1 MNKGRRPDCRVLVYA
16 SILVYVIVLTGYTL
30 AKHAAFKTYA
40 WDLGIFGQSFW
51 ATVNVGGV
59 FRNNCELH
67 LVESGSFFGVHFS
80 PILLLIL
87 PLYVLR
93 QDVTTLLAIQ
103 SLALGLSAYPVYL
116 MGRECLG
123 ERTGAVI
130 AATYLLN
137 PGLHGVNCYDFHVQ
151 AMLPLTLN
159 YLILYTRR
167 GQWAKAAAAATL
179 SLSVMEQ
186 VTHIVI
192 VFALA
197 ALASRLTGPRPVKP
211 GASHVKVLAFAAT
224 LIILSLTW
232 GVLSAYVIH
241 IYNPVVSEYLKA
253 GRHFTVLGAEEPIE
267 VPAQAITQPHRAL
280 EALSYDAEKKVA
292 YLLAILSSSLF
303 TSLAEP
309 LVLAPAAAWLAVSLL
324 SNYPPYYTL
333 GFQYLAYVTPFT
345 QAAATIALMRLR
357 RVSRRRMAAALA
369 AAAVASA
376 LALSPLSP
384 MTDGF
389 DISPAYRKPDAGQG
403 TRLLTEVLGKIPGD
417 ASILTQDNIFPHVCG
432 RADAYVIPPDTK
444 QGSCAAYMAR
454 QQVAAVHTE
463 YVLVDLDTDPLG
475 TAGETAQAA
484 EDTGLY
490 RLVTSKG
497 GLKLYRLEA
506 GGTAP

>member
-1 MNKGRRPDCRVLVYA
+1 MNKGRRPDYRVLVYA

-93 QDVTTLLAIQ
+93 QDVTTLLVIQ

-232 GVLSAYVIH
+232 GAAAAHVIH

-253 GRHFTVLGAEEPIE
+253 GRHFTVLGAGEPSE
-267 VPAQAITQPHRAL
+267 VPTQAITQPRRAL
-280 EALSYDAEKKVA
+280 EALSYDADKKAA
-292 YLLAILSSSLF
+292 YLLATLSPSLF

-444 QGSCAAYMAR
+444 QGSGAAYMAR
-454 QQVAAVHTE
+454 QQVASVHAE

-475 TAGETAQAA
+475 TAGETAQAT
-484 EDTGLY
+484 EDTGMY

>member
-1 MNKGRRPDCRVLVYA
+1 MNRDGRPDCRVLVYA
-16 SILVYVIVLTGYTL
+16 SIIVYIVVFTGYTL

-51 ATVNVGGV
+51 TTVNVGGV
-59 FRNNCELH
+59 FRNNCELY

-87 PLYVLR
+87 PLYIIR
-93 QDVTTLLAIQ
+93 QDVTTLLAVQ

-116 MGRECLG
+116 MGRECVG
-123 ERTGAVI
+123 ERTGALI

-167 GQWAKAAAAATL
+167 GQWAKATAAATL

-197 ALASRLTGPRPVKP
+197 TAASRLTGSRPVKP
-211 GASHVKVLAFAAT
+211 GAEHVKAFAFAVTLILLSLAWGAAASHV
-224 LIILSLTW
+224 
-232 GVLSAYVIH
+232 IH
-241 IYNPVVSEYLKA
+241 VYNPVVSDYLKA
-253 GRHFTVLGAEEPIE
+253 GRHFTVLGAGEPSE
-267 VPAQAITQPHRAL
+267 VPAQVLTQPWRAL
-280 EALSYDAEKKVA
+280 EALSYDAEKKAA
-292 YLLAILSSSLF
+292 YLLAILSPSLF

-309 LVLAPAAAWLAVSLL
+309 LTLAPAAAWLAVSLL

-333 GFQYLAYVTPFT
+333 GFQYLAYVIPFT
-345 QAAATIALMRLR
+345 QAAATIALTRLR
-357 RVSRRRMAAALA
+357 RAPRRRLVMALA

-389 DISPAYRKPDAGQG
+389 EISPAYRKPAAGQE
-403 TRLLTEVLGKIPGD
+403 TRCLAEVLAVIPSD

-432 RADAYVIPPDTK
+432 RADAYVIPPDTGP
-444 QGSCAAYMAR
+444 GSGAAYMAR
-454 QQVAAVHTE
+454 QLVAAVHAE
-463 YVLVDLDTDPLG
+463 YVLVDLETDPLG
-475 TAGETAQAA
+475 TAGEAAQAA
-484 EDTGLY
+484 EDTGAY
-490 RLVTSKG
+490 KLVTSEG
-497 GLKLYRLEA
+497 GLRLYHLEA
-506 GGTAP
+506 RPTAP

>member
-1 MNKGRRPDCRVLVYA
+1 MNRSGRPDCRVLVYA
-16 SILVYVIVLTGYTL
+16 SILVYVVVLTGYTL

-51 ATVNVGGV
+51 TTVNVGGV

-80 PILLLIL
+80 PILFLIL

-93 QDVTTLLAIQ
+93 QDVTTLLAVQ

-116 MGRECLG
+116 MGRECVG

-151 AMLPLTLN
+151 ALLPLTLN
-159 YLILYTRR
+159 YMILYTRR
-167 GQWAKAAAAATL
+167 GQWAKATAAATL

-186 VTHIVI
+186 VTNIVI

-197 ALASRLTGPRPVKP
+197 TIASRLTGSKPVKP
-211 GASHVKVLAFAAT
+211 RAEHIKALAFAAT
-224 LIILSLTW
+224 LILLSLTW
-232 GVLSAYVIH
+232 GALSAHVIH
-241 IYNPVVSEYLKA
+241 LYNPVVSDYLKA
-253 GRHFTVLGAEEPIE
+253 GRHFTVLGAGEPSE
-267 VPAQAITQPHRAL
+267 VPTQAITQPRRAV
-280 EALSYDAEKKVA
+280 EALTYDAEKKAA
-292 YLLAILSSSLF
+292 YLLAILSPSLF

-309 LVLAPAAAWLAVSLL
+309 LTLAPAAAWLAVSLL

-357 RVSRRRMAAALA
+357 RAPRRQMAAALA
-369 AAAVASA
+369 AAAVAST

-389 DISPAYRKPDAGQG
+389 DISPAYRKPAASQG
-403 TRLLTEVLGKIPGD
+403 TRLLAEVLGTIPGD

-432 RADAYVIPPDTK
+432 RADAYVIPPDTGP
-444 QGSCAAYMAR
+444 GSGAAYMAR
-454 QQVAAVHTE
+454 QQVAEVHAE
-463 YVLVDLDTDPLG
+463 YVLVDLETDPLG
-475 TAGETAQAA
+475 TAREAAQAA

-490 RLVTSKG
+490 RLITSEG
-497 GLKLYRLEA
+497 GLRLYRIETR
-506 GGTAP
+506 GIAP